1 MEGRMDTVE
10 IETGVALPRKLPVL
24 PYTQLQ
30 VGESFLVV
38 DRVMRT
44 VLNLNYKM
52 GKKLGRKFTC
62 RKEEKGIRV
71 WRIV

>member
-1 MEGRMDTVE
+1 MDTVE
-10 IETGVALPRKLPVL
+10 IEVGIPTPKRLPAL
-24 PYTQLQ
+24 PYTQVQ

-62 RKEEKGIRV
+62 RTEERGIRV
-71 WRIV
+71 WRIA